1 MTAGNV
7 LEISGLTL
15 DLGGRRIL
23 GGVDLAVRPGQVHG
37 LAGRAA
43 RARR

>member
-15 DLGGRRIL
+15 DLGGARIL
-23 GGVDLAVRPGQVHG
+23 GGVDLALEPGRIHG

-43 RARR
+43 RARP